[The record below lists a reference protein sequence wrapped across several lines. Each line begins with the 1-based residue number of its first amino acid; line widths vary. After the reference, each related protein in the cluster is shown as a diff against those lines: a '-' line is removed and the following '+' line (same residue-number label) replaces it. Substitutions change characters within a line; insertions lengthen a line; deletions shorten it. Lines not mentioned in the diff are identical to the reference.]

1 MLDNSCRYV
10 YGVRINKFK
19 RLSGNG
25 GEIAVE
31 IIIRGH
37 KADGFSESTARV
49 VRENSVQ
56 LGLDLDMSD

>member
-10 YGVRINKFK
+10 LGRVNKFK
-19 RLSGNG
+19 RLSGTG

-31 IIIRGH
+31 ITIRGH
-37 KADGFSESTARV
+37 KADGFSESTARI

-56 LGLDLDMSD
+56 LGMSD